1 MILSVIASIIYVL
14 LNSMS
19 IWLIGTMLANV
30 MGSNSLSIVNPTTL
44 NEHLNFFIQ
53 NIIGRGQQIDQLKM
67 LCILLTIIFSDC
79 ILGP

>member
-30 MGSNSLSIVNPTTL
+30 MGGNSLSIVNPTTL

-53 NIIGRGQQIDQLKM
+53 KIF
-67 LCILLTIIFSDC
+67 TINQK
-79 ILGP
+79 

>member
-30 MGSNSLSIVNPTTL
+30 MGSNSLSIVNPTNL
-44 NEHLNFFIQ
+44 NEHLNFFEELVPKSR
-53 NIIGRGQQIDQLKM
+53 NRNNKIITLLFLK
-67 LCILLTIIFSDC
+67 IRKH
-79 ILGP
+79 